1 MLQLFSRLTNISR
14 VIEACNNIALE
25 IKNMTT
31 TISEQ
36 HINPALSTYQKL
48 STDEKLALL
57 WYVYT
62 RMGASVTP
70 AAPGAAADEI
80 AEGLFNQ
87 VKELPFTEQL
97 AVQRAIIEARDTLIS
112 REYGSLS
119 KNTKLYFWY
128 RLAQGMEAGTII
140 PIPTDYEPTGA
151 VTQLLSQIEIMD
163 FEQQIT
169 FLRKAVVDAGAEPNF
184 GAEV

>member
-1 MLQLFSRLTNISR
+1 MATP
-14 VIEACNNIALE
+14 
-25 IKNMTT
+25 T
-31 TISEQ
+31 SEQ
-36 HINPALSTYQKL
+36 NVSRALSSYNSL
-48 STDEKLALL
+48 STDDKLALL

-62 RMGASVTP
+62 KMGTSVTP

-87 VKELPFTEQL
+87 VKELSFEEQME
-97 AVQRAIIEARDTLIS
+97 VQRNIIESQDSLIS

-119 KNTKLYFWY
+119 ENTKLFFWY

-140 PIPTDYEPTGA
+140 PVPDGYEPSDS
-151 VTQLLSQIEIMD
+151 VTQLLSLVESME

-169 FLRKAVVDAGAEPNF
+169 FLRDAVVGGGAEPKA
-184 GAEV
+184 GGSI

>member
-1 MLQLFSRLTNISR
+1 MATP
-14 VIEACNNIALE
+14 
-25 IKNMTT
+25 T
-31 TISEQ
+31 SEQ
-36 HINPALSTYQKL
+36 NVSRALSSYNNL

-62 RMGASVTP
+62 KMGTSVTP

-87 VKELPFTEQL
+87 VKELSFEEQME
-97 AVQRAIIEARDTLIS
+97 VQRNIIESKDNLIS

-119 KNTKLYFWY
+119 ENTKLFFWY

-140 PIPTDYEPTGA
+140 PVPDGYEPSGD
-151 VTQLLSQIEIMD
+151 VTELLSQIESME

-169 FLRKAVVDAGAEPNF
+169 FLRDAVVDGGAEPKS
-184 GAEV
+184 GSQI